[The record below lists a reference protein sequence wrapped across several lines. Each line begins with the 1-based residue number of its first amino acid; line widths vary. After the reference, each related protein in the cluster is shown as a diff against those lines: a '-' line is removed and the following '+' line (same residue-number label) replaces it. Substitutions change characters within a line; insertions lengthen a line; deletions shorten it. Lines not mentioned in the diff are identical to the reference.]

1 MTTQVFDRIKGD
13 KTLQLLYALLLLFAI
28 LKAWHLNVPL
38 FHDELGVYG
47 RAFFYMID
55 NGPQL
60 LPGGMDHYI
69 SRGHPLF
76 FSFFVS
82 SVSLILG
89 GSYIAA
95 RAVILV
101 LSLALLLSTYSLA
114 KEFTSKKWALITATC
129 LSFQPLFFA
138 QSTLIL
144 PEILLSLLGSLCLLF
159 YLKKSYLMYFVTA
172 SLLVLTKETSVVI
185 FAGIALFE
193 WHKNQFKISFQLI
206 QTIIKWSLPSVFFL
220 AFLVI
225 QKYQCG
231 YFLYP
236 YHTNLVSFSL
246 GSLAIRLTLNMVI
259 LFLDQGRFILTFA
272 ALLVLYKMS
281 TPQKKLFLKNN
292 SLLIAVCLM
301 MLLFSSINYF
311 MPRYFL
317 LVIPFYLIIVFNLI
331 QKATYTPKHLLV
343 YFLLSLPFQC
353 NFFIFRND
361 DNMGYLIVVQN
372 MQESIQELDRITEGK
387 EALVFAQFPEINAL
401 DFVHNGYTNNPNYRL
416 TTVYSD
422 SVEYILKSGQEYIF
436 MDKLIN
442 KVDYNLDPRIDSIV
456 EDAMLSSSSKVELL
470 YDKKHFF
477 NRQRIF
483 KTNN

>member
-1 MTTQVFDRIKGD
+1 MTTQVFARIKDD
-13 KTLQLLYALLLLFAI
+13 KPLQLLFVVLLLFAI
-28 LKAWHLNVPL
+28 LKVWHLSVPL

-47 RAFFYMID
+47 RAFFYMIEH
-55 NGPQL
+55 GPQL
-60 LPGGMDHYI
+60 LPGGMDHFI
-69 SRGHPLF
+69 TRGHPLF

-82 SVSLILG
+82 SISLLLG
-89 GSYIAA
+89 GSFIAA
-95 RAVILV
+95 RTVVLI
-101 LSLALLLSTYSLA
+101 LSLALLFSTYSLA
-114 KEFTSKKWALITATC
+114 KEFTDKKWALITATC
-129 LSFQPLFFA
+129 LAFQPLFFA
-138 QSTLIL
+138 QSTLLL
-144 PEILLSLLGSLCLLF
+144 PEILLSLLGSLCLWS
-159 YLKKSYLMYFVTA
+159 YLKNKYFIYFIAAT
-172 SLLVLTKETSVVI
+172 LLVLTKETSIVI
-185 FAGIALFE
+185 FAGIALYE
-193 WHKNQFKISFQLI
+193 WYKNHFKLSRPLI
-206 QTIIKWSLPSVFFL
+206 QKIIKWSFPSVFFL
-220 AFLVI
+220 AFLGI

-246 GSLAIRLTLNMVI
+246 HSLAIRLTLNIVI
-259 LFLDQGRFILTFA
+259 LFLDQGRFLLSFA
-272 ALLVLYKMS
+272 ALLIFYKM
-281 TPQKKLFLKNN
+281 TIAQKKLFLKNN
-292 SLLIAVCLM
+292 MLLLAVCLM

-317 LVIPFYLIIVFNLI
+317 LVIPFYLIIVLNLI
-331 QKATYTPKHLLV
+331 RQGRYKPKHLIV
-343 YFLLSLPFQC
+343 YFLLCLPFQC

-361 DNMGYLIVVQN
+361 DNMGYLIVVRN
-372 MQESIQELDRITEGK
+372 MQESIRELDHITQGK

-422 SVEYILKSGQEYIF
+422 SVDYILKSGQEYIF

-456 EDAMLSSSSKVELL
+456 EDAMRSSTSKVDLL
-470 YDKKHFF
+470 YDKKRFF